1 MDERKNFS
9 YELEREKLDLERERL
24 DLERERLSSLKKRVR
39 SEAESPPPEQRTPGV
54 PLLVVLGGLAL
65 AFLSG
70 AYRGSYI
77 ETSRTDRSR
86 QLRREALLRTLSA
99 GNSLTNSPF
108 AALPSGEWSIERREP
123 SDRPG
128 TVFLIME

>member
-1 MDERKNFS
+1 MDERKKTS

-24 DLERERLSSLKKRVR
+24 DLERERLRSLQKRLH
-39 SEAESPPPEQRTPGV
+39 SEAESNTPEHRTPGV

-70 AYRGSYI
+70 AYIGSYI
-77 ETSRTDRSR
+77 ETSRTDRTR
-86 QLRREALLRTLSA
+86 QLRREALLKTLSA
-99 GNSLTNSPF
+99 GHSLTNSPF
-108 AALPSGEWSIERREP
+108 AALPSGEWNIERREP
-123 SDRPG
+123 PERPG